1 MIDEEKD
8 RLIKL
13 KKIVAKG
20 VLPYPASVSDN
31 RQPIEKIVLNF
42 DQLSKAQEI
51 IILSGRLRS
60 IRLHGGSSFTH
71 LEDESGRIQLY
82 FKKDILG
89 EVNYDFFK
97 KLIDI
102 GDFIETQGKLFAT
115 HKGEKTLLVEKFTL
129 LTKALLP
136 LPEKWHGLSDVEIRY
151 RQRYLDIIAN
161 PEVKKF
167 FKIGSLVIKLLR
179 NFFDERGFY
188 EVETPILQPIAGGA
202 NARPFITYHNS
213 LKTNF
218 YLRIA
223 PELYLKRL
231 VIGGMEKVY
240 EIGRCFRNEGI
251 DRIHNPEF
259 TQIEFYQGYADYNDF
274 MALTEELLVYLLEKI
289 EKTLVIEYQGRTL
302 NFKPPY
308 PRLDFCQALIKE
320 INLDLDKIKTRE
332 ELTGFAKKKG
342 LKIEKSWGKGKII
355 DELYKEYVRPKIIQP
370 TFIIN
375 HPIELSPL
383 AKQIP
388 SRPNYVERF
397 QLLVGGGIEL
407 GNAFSELND
416 PLEQERRFLEQQKL
430 RQAGDEEAQMIDFD
444 FIEALKHGLPPTAG
458 EGIGIDRLVALL
470 TNNHNI
476 KEIILFPTLKPKK

>member
-13 KKIVAKG
+13 KKIVSKG
-20 VLPYPASVSDN
+20 VLPYPSQVSHK

-42 DQLSKAQEI
+42 DKLSQAQET

-60 IRLHGGSSFTH
+60 VRLHGGSSFAH
-71 LEDESGRIQLY
+71 LEDETGRIQLY
-82 FKKDILG
+82 FKKDTLG
-89 EVNYDFFK
+89 ESLYDFLK
-97 KLIDI
+97 DLVDI
-102 GDFIETQGKLFAT
+102 GDFIEVQGKLFTT

-129 LTKALLP
+129 LAKALLP
-136 LPEKWHGLSDVEIRY
+136 LPEKWHGLSDIEIRY
-151 RQRYLDIIAN
+151 RKRYLDMIAN

-167 FKIGSLVIKLLR
+167 FKIRSLVIKLLR
-179 NFFDERGFY
+179 SFFDERGFY
-188 EVETPILQPIAGGA
+188 EVETPILQPIPGGA
-202 NARPFITYHNS
+202 NARPFITHHNS

-240 EIGRCFRNEGI
+240 EIGKCFRNEGI
-251 DRIHNPEF
+251 DWAHNPEF
-259 TQIEFYQGYADYNDF
+259 TQIEFYQAYADYNDF
-274 MALTEELLVYLLEKI
+274 ISLTEDLMVYLLEKL
-289 EKTLVIEYQGRTL
+289 EKILSIEYQGKVI

-308 PRLDFCQALIKE
+308 PRLDFRQTLIKE
-320 INLDLDKIKTRE
+320 IDLDIDKIKTKE
-332 ELTGFAKKKG
+332 ELAKFAKKKG

-388 SRPNYVERF
+388 GRPNYVERF
-397 QLLVGGGIEL
+397 QLLVGGGLEL

-430 RQAGDEEAQMIDFD
+430 RAAGDEEAQMIDSD
-444 FIEALKHGLPPTAG
+444 FIEALKHGLPPAAG

-476 KEIILFPTLKPKK
+476 KEIILFPTLRPKK